1 MRNVETSDQKTEAHQ
16 LRVRMNKQ
24 SGDISRKPLTIVR
37 SDLQDMN
44 EGSLLLHADVKWENC
59 SLLLHSLNVIRRV
72 RRQEVTL
79 LNAYGTSLA
88 QLYSWKL

>member
-1 MRNVETSDQKTEAHQ
+1 MRNVETSDQKTEARQ

-44 EGSLLLHADVKWENC
+44 EGSLLLHADVKWEN
-59 SLLLHSLNVIRRV
+59 
-72 RRQEVTL
+72 
-79 LNAYGTSLA
+79 
-88 QLYSWKL
+88 